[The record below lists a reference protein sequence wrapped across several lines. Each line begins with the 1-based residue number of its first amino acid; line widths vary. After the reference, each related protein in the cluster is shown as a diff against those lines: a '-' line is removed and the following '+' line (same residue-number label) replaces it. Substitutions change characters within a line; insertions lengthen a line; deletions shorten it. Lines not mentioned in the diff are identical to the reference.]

1 MLPGRESRLSCG
13 HIRTGDGASAVT
25 YLLILTL
32 VLAGERTEYVIDY
45 GLTAQDCA
53 QVVRE
58 NPQAPLFCEAE
69 DYQKKTAP
77 QPDTAHLLHI

>member
-1 MLPGRESRLSCG
+1 M
-13 HIRTGDGASAVT
+13 A

-58 NPQAPLFCEAE
+58 NPQSALYCEADNGE
-69 DYQKKTAP
+69 TP
-77 QPDTAHLLHI
+77 QAADALPDTAHLFHI